1 MEGIWE
7 GPRDGTSI
15 DAHTEYGRAPRRPRR
30 LSLHTSVHECRLGG
44 GGGNGGGGSAWG
56 REGRAANA
64 GPTPR
69 SGLSKLFGVPVRKGY
84 VTHLPNNSLLRLVPR
99 RCFVCVCVLKAN
111 HGNHVNHVMSWF
123 TAKLYVI

>member
-1 MEGIWE
+1 MEVIWE

-44 GGGNGGGGSAWG
+44 GGRMAARRGKGG

-69 SGLSKLFGVPVRKGY
+69 GSPNYSGFPFGK
-84 VTHLPNNSLLRLVPR
+84 
-99 RCFVCVCVLKAN
+99 
-111 HGNHVNHVMSWF
+111 VM
-123 TAKLYVI
+123 